1 MGGSDHEKRVKTE
14 IRWCMTY
21 DQADSCKGAGGM
33 KFRRVCVWC
42 PKFMDNQRRKEDKEN
57 EKDH

>member
-1 MGGSDHEKRVKTE
+1 MDGCDHEKRIKME

-33 KFRRVCVWC
+33 KFRCVCIWC
-42 PKFMDNQRRKEDKEN
+42 PKFMDNQKRKE
-57 EKDH
+57 EKRK